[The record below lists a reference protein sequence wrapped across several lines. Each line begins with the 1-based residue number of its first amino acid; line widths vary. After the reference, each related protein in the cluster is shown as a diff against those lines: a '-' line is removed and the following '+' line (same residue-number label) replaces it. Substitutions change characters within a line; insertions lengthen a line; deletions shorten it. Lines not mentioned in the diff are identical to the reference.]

1 MCLFRLTKNIAENH
15 LQIVMRTQTDV
26 VGFMKQR
33 TEKNGKTG
41 LPMWETF
48 FPPFLNVQKSLL
60 VDSKLGNT

>member
-1 MCLFRLTKNIAENH
+1 MCLFRLTKSIAENH
-15 LQIVMRTQTDV
+15 LQIVLRTQTDV

-33 TEKNGKTG
+33 TEKDGKTG

-48 FPPFLNVQKSLL
+48 FPPFLTYGRDLL